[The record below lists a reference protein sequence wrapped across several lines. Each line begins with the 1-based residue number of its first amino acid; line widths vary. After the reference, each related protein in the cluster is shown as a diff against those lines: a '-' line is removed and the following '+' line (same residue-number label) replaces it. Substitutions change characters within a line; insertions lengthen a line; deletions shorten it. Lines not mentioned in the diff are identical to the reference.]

1 MDRLRVVCMKVCVC
15 VDCVFLVRVCM
26 CVAGVNAKGRQT
38 DCFVCVCVY
47 LSVCVFLLVCVCV
60 DEIDIIKKMA

>member
-26 CVAGVNAKGRQT
+26 CVAGVKPKVDKQIVL
-38 DCFVCVCVY
+38 CVCLCVCVY
-47 LSVCVFLLVCVCV
+47 ICL
-60 DEIDIIKKMA
+60 